1 MRRNICPA
9 LTALLS
15 VMLLSGCNDSTY
27 SEPGVEKNTEPS
39 STNRQ
44 TDMAFT
50 PSTDC
55 SGNEVFSEECIYDP
69 NEQPELKYAD
79 YVYAPPSEASEISF
93 AVDSI
98 VRKVEFSYYQN
109 DGREDLP
116 EDIVDELMHYATT
129 NDLIAENERL
139 QWIGVDKYDINSDG
153 TDDYIIEGQ
162 VMRDDI
168 VSVSAGDYPHQY
180 FDRVYISDDEQ
191 YRAYDFPASKYK
203 CYYIL
208 SSVCNGYCSFISDL
222 NSLSLIY
229 FDGNDYA
236 TETIGAEYT
245 WEYLDDTTVKITCY
259 PSQTGDGYVIAKCLY
274 GSDIV
279 RHTLFYSCL
288 ADGSPCVPSDG
299 EVDFYIELTE
309 SAPQQ
314 NDFWIGPIEI
324 KYAAVD

>member
-55 SGNEVFSEECIYDP
+55 PGKEVFSEECIYDP

-93 AVDSI
+93 AVDSV

-109 DGREDLP
+109 DGLEDLP
-116 EDIVDELMHYATT
+116 TDIVDELMHYATT

-162 VMRDDI
+162 IMRDDI

-191 YRAYDFPASKYK
+191 YRAYDLPVSKYK

-208 SSVCNGYCSFISDL
+208 SSVCNGYCSFISDM

-229 FDGNDYA
+229 FDGSDYV

-288 ADGSPCVPSDG
+288 ADGSPCIPSDG
-299 EVDFYIELTE
+299 KVDFYIELAE